1 MSSYIQSTAGQN
13 RDDGHS
19 SGNYISFRRLQVS
32 PNYHGGLKTPTN
44 KKLFW
49 KYRATAHMI
58 LENPTDI
65 DMMWS
70 LWYNPKEDWND
81 NTTPYPIAMEY
92 VNDLIQRVTQQES
105 LYSLQTME
113 NE

>member
-1 MSSYIQSTAGQN
+1 M
-13 RDDGHS
+13 
-19 SGNYISFRRLQVS
+19 F
-32 PNYHGGLKTPTN
+32 
-44 KKLFW
+44 KKLYLIFLFFLLFPFN
-49 KYRATAHMI
+49 TA
-58 LENPTDI
+58 L
-65 DMMWS
+65 S
-70 LWYNPKEDWND
+70 KEKNDKNLLAFSGGIWDWND